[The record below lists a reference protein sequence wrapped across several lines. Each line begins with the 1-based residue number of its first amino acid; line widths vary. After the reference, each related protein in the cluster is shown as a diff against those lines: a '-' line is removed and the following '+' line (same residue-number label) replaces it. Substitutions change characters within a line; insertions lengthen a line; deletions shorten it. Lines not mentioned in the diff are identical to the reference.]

1 MGDQDMNGIR
11 TRRARARRRKVVA
24 IAAVGAVV
32 LAGATVTSL
41 ASWLDE
47 EWVIAG
53 VDGSSGIASSSFE
66 IQQHVASDTVTLWH
80 DRETGPGGVVDFG
93 SLASSLS
100 PGVSVVGY
108 VSLRA
113 TQGSVGGTLTLQPAP
128 GNAASGPLGA
138 ALRYSAWLHDTAAT
152 CTSAAYASGAIA
164 QLVDDEALTVGSGST
179 TFALA
184 AGTSSAAGDDQTV
197 CVRITLPAGASD
209 TLQGQTAAVGW
220 YVDAVSD

>member
-1 MGDQDMNGIR
+1 MDGIR
-11 TRRARARRRKVVA
+11 SRRSRARRRKVVA
-24 IAAVGAVV
+24 IAAAGTVA

-47 EWVIAG
+47 EWVTAG
-53 VDGSSGIASSSFE
+53 VNGTAGIASSSFE
-66 IQQHVASDTVTLWH
+66 IQQQVATDTSWH

-113 TQGSVGGTLTLQPAP
+113 TQGSVAGTLTLQPAP
-128 GNAASGPLGA
+128 GNASSGSLGT
-138 ALRYSAWLHDTAAT
+138 ALRYSAWLHDTPAT
-152 CTSAAYASGAIA
+152 CTTSAYSSGAIT
-164 QLVDDEALTVGSGST
+164 QLVNDQALSVGSGAT

-184 AGTSSAAGDDQTV
+184 AGTPSAAGDDQTV
-197 CVRITLPAGASD
+197 CFRITLPSGSSD
-209 TLQGQTAAVGW
+209 TLQGQTASVGW
-220 YVDAVSD
+220 YFDAVSN

>member
-53 VDGSSGIASSSFE
+53 VDGSSGI
-66 IQQHVASDTVTLWH
+66 
-80 DRETGPGGVVDFG
+80 
-93 SLASSLS
+93 ASSLS